1 MQRMADKKTR
11 REENLDTNTARPP
24 VAAAAKKPATE
35 IREEQMQVHLRS
47 IRFLLHPNITVASAP
62 CIAYPITR
70 RRGLSSLSWLLPRS
84 GGHQRLREEFSHS
97 WQLPI
102 YRSVVFPGVFSCSHA
117 KVCSFKLPFLCCPFL
132 RRKSIC

>member
-24 VAAAAKKPATE
+24 AAAAAKKPATE

-62 CIAYPITR
+62 MHR
-70 RRGLSSLSWLLPRS
+70 LSYHSPSRALLPFLASAPLWWSSALAR
-84 GGHQRLREEFSHS
+84 SHS